1 MFNNNGDKVPIMPD
15 FGYKVK
21 RFGWLKDYPSIRD
34 YGPLEVEQKLL
45 SEVKNPSGSLGRNIK
60 LVLHPEGKDMS
71 AKILPKAVDNRK
83 YCSPV
88 KDQGQLGSCTAN
100 MATNMYEYMSKRGKG
115 SYIELSRLF
124 VYKTTR
130 WLLHLTGDTGAYI
143 RSALGALVVY
153 GAPPE
158 EYYPYEIL
166 KFDETPDVLNAGFA
180 QSFQVTKY
188 FRLDKGI
195 PSNEQ
200 LIARMKEYLA
210 KGFCLGMGFTV
221 FDSFEEAASNGGYI
235 PYPKPTESVQGG
247 HAVTIVGYD
256 QKKGQDGVFLF
267 KNSWGPDWGE
277 GGYGWIPMKYFMR
290 QGNAD
295 SPLADDIWTIIK
307 QEWLDLGEFGFGETC
322 KA

>member
-1 MFNNNGDKVPIMPD
+1 MPD

-21 RFGWLKDYPSIRD
+21 RFGWLKDYPSIKD
-34 YGPLEVEQKLL
+34 YGPHETEQKLL
-45 SEVKNPSGSLGRNIK
+45 SELTLRNKRTDNKVKTMFQIT
-60 LVLHPEGKDMS
+60 GK
-71 AKILPKAVDNRK
+71 KANEKFVPTLVDNRK

-100 MATNMYEYMSKRGKG
+100 MAANMYEYMCKRGKT
-115 SYIELSRLF
+115 SYVELSRLF
-124 VYKTTR
+124 IYKTTR
-130 WLLHLTGDTGAYI
+130 WLLHLSGDTGAYI

-158 EYYPYEIL
+158 EYYPYDVS

-200 LIARMKEYLA
+200 LISRMKEYIA

-221 FDSFEEAASNGGYI
+221 FDSFEEAATNGGFI
-235 PYPKPTESVQGG
+235 PYPKPSESVQGG

-256 QKKGQDGVFLF
+256 SKKEEGAFLV
-267 KNSWGPDWGE
+267 KNSWGTDWGE
-277 GGYGWIPMKYFMR
+277 KGYGWIPMKYFVK
-290 QGNAD
+290 QESAD
-295 SPLADDIWTIIK
+295 APLADDIWTIIK
-307 QEWLDLGEFGFGETC
+307 QEWVDLGEFGFGGTG
-322 KA
+322 KD

>member
-1 MFNNNGDKVPIMPD
+1 LLLPD

-34 YGPLEVEQKLL
+34 YGPEEVKQRLISEVRQKHETTDGNIKSVLQPL
-45 SEVKNPSGSLGRNIK
+45 GKASEVKSL
-60 LVLHPEGKDMS
+60 P
-71 AKILPKAVDNRK
+71 AKVDNRK

-100 MATNMYEYMSKRGKG
+100 MAANMYEYMCKRGKT
-115 SYIELSRLF
+115 SYVELSRLF
-124 VYKTTR
+124 IYKTTR

-158 EYYPYEIL
+158 EYYPYEVS

-188 FRLDKGI
+188 FRLDKGV

-200 LIARMKEYLA
+200 LITRMKEYLA
-210 KGFCLGMGFTV
+210 KGFCLGIGFTV
-221 FDSFEEAASNGGYI
+221 FDSFEEAASNGGFI
-235 PYPKPTESVQGG
+235 PYPKPNESVQGG

-256 QKKGQDGVFLF
+256 KNKEEGAFLI
-267 KNSWGPDWGE
+267 KNSWGTDWGE
-277 GGYGWIPMKYFMR
+277 RGYGWIPIKYFVK
-290 QGNAD
+290 QENAD
-295 SPLADDIWTIIK
+295 APLADDIWTIIK
-307 QEWLDLGEFGFGETC
+307 QEWLDLGEFGFGGTG
-322 KA
+322 KAHL

>member
-1 MFNNNGDKVPIMPD
+1 MPD
-15 FGYKVK
+15 FGYKIK
-21 RFGWLKDYPSIRD
+21 RFGWLKDYPSIKD
-34 YGPLEVEQKLL
+34 YGPQETEQKLL
-45 SEVKNPSGSLGRNIK
+45 SELMSPDKRLDNKVKSVFR
-60 LVLHPEGKDMS
+60 VTGKAS
-71 AKILPKAVDNRK
+71 KVKSTPVRVDNRK

-100 MATNMYEYMSKRGKG
+100 MAANMYEYMCKRGKS
-115 SYIELSRLF
+115 SYVELSRLF
-124 VYKTTR
+124 IYKTTR

-158 EYYPYEIL
+158 EYYPYEVS

-188 FRLDKGI
+188 FRLDKGV

-200 LIARMKEYLA
+200 LITRMKEFLA
-210 KGFCLGMGFTV
+210 KGFCLGIGFTV
-221 FDSFEEAASNGGYI
+221 FDSFEQAASNGGFI

-256 QKKGQDGVFLF
+256 KNKDEGAFLI
-267 KNSWGPDWGE
+267 KNSWGTDWGE
-277 GGYGWIPMKYFMR
+277 RGYGWLPMKYFVK
-290 QGNAD
+290 QENAD
-295 SPLADDIWTIIK
+295 APLADDIWTIIK
-307 QEWLDLGEFGFGETC
+307 QEWLDLGEFGFGGTG
-322 KA
+322 KG

>member
-1 MFNNNGDKVPIMPD
+1 MPD
-15 FGYKVK
+15 YGYKIK
-21 RFGWLKDYPSIRD
+21 RFGWLKDYPSIKD
-34 YGPLEVEQKLL
+34 YGPQEAEQKLL
-45 SEVKNPSGSLGRNIK
+45 SELMIRDKRSNNKVESI
-60 LVLHPEGKDMS
+60 LHPTGNISKEKVFPS
-71 AKILPKAVDNRK
+71 KIDNRK

-100 MATNMYEYMSKRGKG
+100 MAANMYEYMCKKGKT
-115 SYIELSRLF
+115 SYVELSRLF
-124 VYKTTR
+124 IYKTTR

-158 EYYPYEIL
+158 EYYPYEVS

-188 FRLDKGI
+188 FRLDKGV

-200 LIARMKEYLA
+200 LISRMKEYLA
-210 KGFCLGMGFTV
+210 KGFCLGIGFTV
-221 FDSFEEAASNGGYI
+221 FDSFEEAASNGGII

-256 QKKGQDGVFLF
+256 MNKQEGAFLI
-267 KNSWGPDWGE
+267 KNSWGTEWGE
-277 GGYGWIPMKYFMR
+277 RGYGWIPMKYFVKHE
-290 QGNAD
+290 NAD
-295 SPLADDIWTIIK
+295 APLADDIWTIVK
-307 QEWLDLGEFGFGETC
+307 QEWLDLGEFGFGGTS
-322 KA
+322 KD

>member
-1 MFNNNGDKVPIMPD
+1 MPD
-15 FGYKVK
+15 YGYKVK
-21 RFGWLKDYPSIRD
+21 RFGWLKDYPSIKD
-34 YGPLEVEQKLL
+34 YGPQEVEQRLI
-45 SEVKNPSGSLGRNIK
+45 SEIRHTNERKDSNIK
-60 LVLHPEGKDMS
+60 SVLQPIGKAS
-71 AKILPKAVDNRK
+71 RVKSLPVRADNRK

-88 KDQGQLGSCTAN
+88 KDQGELGSCTAN
-100 MATNMYEYMSKRGKG
+100 MAANMYEYMSKRGKS
-115 SYIELSRLF
+115 SYVELSRLF
-124 VYKTTR
+124 IYKTTR

-158 EYYPYEIL
+158 EYYPYDIS

-200 LIARMKEYLA
+200 LTARMKEFLA

-221 FDSFEEAASNGGYI
+221 FDSFEEAATNGGYI

-247 HAVTIVGYD
+247 HAVTVVGYD
-256 QKKGQDGVFLF
+256 EKKSGGGAFLI
-267 KNSWGPDWGE
+267 KNSWGADWGE
-277 GGYGWIPMKYFMR
+277 RGYGWIPMKYFVK
-290 QGNAD
+290 QENAD
-295 SPLADDIWTIIK
+295 APLADDIWTIIK
-307 QEWLDLGEFGFGETC
+307 QEWLDLGEFGFGGIG
-322 KA
+322 KDK

>member
-1 MFNNNGDKVPIMPD
+1 MFNRSDAHNLLLPD

-21 RFGWLKDYPSIRD
+21 RFGWLKDYPSIKD
-34 YGPLEVEQKLL
+34 YGPQEVEQRLM
-45 SEVKNPSGSLGRNIK
+45 SEIRHTDERKDNKIKSVLQPTAKASKVKSLPVRID
-60 LVLHPEGKDMS
+60 H
-71 AKILPKAVDNRK
+71 RK

-100 MATNMYEYMSKRGKG
+100 MAANMYEYMCKRGKTG
-115 SYIELSRLF
+115 YVELSRLF
-124 VYKTTR
+124 IYKTTR

-158 EYYPYEIL
+158 EYYPYEVS

-200 LIARMKEYLA
+200 LIARMKEFLT
-210 KGFCLGMGFTV
+210 KGFCLGIGFTV
-221 FDSFEEAASNGGYI
+221 FDSFEEAASNGGFI

-256 QKKGQDGVFLF
+256 TNKEEGAFLV
-267 KNSWGPDWGE
+267 KNSWGVDWGE
-277 GGYGWIPMKYFMR
+277 GGYGWIPMRYFVR
-290 QGNAD
+290 QENAD
-295 SPLADDIWTIIK
+295 APLADDIWTIIK
-307 QEWLDLGEFGFGETC
+307 QEWLDLGEFGFGGSRKE
-322 KA
+322 K

>member
-1 MFNNNGDKVPIMPD
+1 MPD
-15 FGYKVK
+15 FGYKIK
-21 RFGWLKDYPSIRD
+21 RFGWLKDYPSIKD
-34 YGPLEVEQKLL
+34 YGPHEVEQRLL
-45 SEVKNPSGSLGRNIK
+45 SELRASDERQGRSVKT
-60 LVLHPEGKDMS
+60 VLQTTS
-71 AKILPKAVDNRK
+71 KASRANVFPTKVDNRK
-83 YCSPV
+83 FSSPV

-100 MATNMYEYMSKRGKG
+100 MSANMYEYMSKRGKS
-115 SYIELSRLF
+115 SYVELSRLF
-124 VYKTTR
+124 IYKTTR

-158 EYYPYEIL
+158 EYYPYDIS
-166 KFDETPDVLNAGFA
+166 KFDDTPDVLNAGFA

-195 PSNEQ
+195 PSDEQ
-200 LIARMKEYLA
+200 LTARMKEYLA

-221 FDSFEEAASNGGYI
+221 FDSFEDSASNGGHV

-256 QKKGQDGVFLF
+256 EKKEEGGSFLF

-277 GGYGWIPMKYFMR
+277 RGYGWIPMKYFVR
-290 QGNAD
+290 QESAD
-295 SPLADDIWTIIK
+295 APLADDIWTK
-307 QEWLDLGEFGFGETC
+307 SKEWLDLGEFGFGGTGKE
-322 KA
+322 

>member
-1 MFNNNGDKVPIMPD
+1 MPD
-15 FGYKVK
+15 FGYKIK
-21 RFGWLKDYPSIRD
+21 RFGWLKDYPSIKD
-34 YGPLEVEQKLL
+34 YGPQEVEQRLL
-45 SEVKNPSGSLGRNIK
+45 SELRATNEKNSSGVSS
-60 LVLHPEGKDMS
+60 VLQIASKTLRKKVLPT
-71 AKILPKAVDNRK
+71 KIDNRG

-100 MATNMYEYMSKRGKG
+100 MAANMYEYMSKRGK
-115 SYIELSRLF
+115 SNYVELSRLF
-124 VYKTTR
+124 IYKTTR

-158 EYYPYEIL
+158 EYYPYDVS
-166 KFDETPDVLNAGFA
+166 KFDDTPDVLNAGFA

-200 LIARMKEYLA
+200 LVSRMKEYLA

-221 FDSFEEAASNGGYI
+221 LDSFEEASTNGGYV

-256 QKKGQDGVFLF
+256 EKKGEGGSFLF
-267 KNSWGPDWGE
+267 K
-277 GGYGWIPMKYFMR
+277 
-290 QGNAD
+290 
-295 SPLADDIWTIIK
+295 SP
-307 QEWLDLGEFGFGETC
+307 
-322 KA
+322 

>member
-1 MFNNNGDKVPIMPD
+1 MPD
-15 FGYKVK
+15 FGYKIK
-21 RFGWLKDYPSIRD
+21 RFGWLKDYPSIKD
-34 YGPLEVEQKLL
+34 YGPQETEQKLL
-45 SEVKNPSGSLGRNIK
+45 SELMSPDKRHDNKVKSVFQVTGKASKVKSLPLR
-60 LVLHPEGKDMS
+60 
-71 AKILPKAVDNRK
+71 VDNRK

-100 MATNMYEYMSKRGKG
+100 MAANMYEYMCKRGKT
-115 SYIELSRLF
+115 SYVELSRLF
-124 VYKTTR
+124 IYKTTR

-143 RSALGALVVY
+143 RSALGAMVVY

-158 EYYPYEIL
+158 EYYPYEVS

-200 LIARMKEYLA
+200 LITRMKEYLA
-210 KGFCLGMGFTV
+210 KGFCLGIGFTV
-221 FDSFEEAASNGGYI
+221 FDSFEEAASNGGLI

-256 QKKGQDGVFLF
+256 KNKEEGAFLI
-267 KNSWGPDWGE
+267 KNSWGIDWGE
-277 GGYGWIPMKYFMR
+277 RGYGWIPMKYFMK
-290 QGNAD
+290 QENTDA
-295 SPLADDIWTIIK
+295 PLADDIWTIIK
-307 QEWLDLGEFGFGETC
+307 QEWLDLGEFGFGGSG

>member
-1 MFNNNGDKVPIMPD
+1 MPD
-15 FGYKVK
+15 FGYKIK
-21 RFGWLKDYPSIRD
+21 RFGWLKDYPSIKD
-34 YGPLEVEQKLL
+34 YGPQETEQKLL
-45 SEVKNPSGSLGRNIK
+45 SELMSPDKRLDNKVKS
-60 LVLHPEGKDMS
+60 VFQVTGKAS
-71 AKILPKAVDNRK
+71 KVKSTPVRVDNRK

-100 MATNMYEYMSKRGKG
+100 MAANMYEYMCKRGKS
-115 SYIELSRLF
+115 SYVELSRLF
-124 VYKTTR
+124 IYKTTR

-158 EYYPYEIL
+158 EYYPYEVS

-188 FRLDKGI
+188 FRLDKGV

-200 LIARMKEYLA
+200 LITRMKEFLA
-210 KGFCLGMGFTV
+210 KGFCLGIGFTV
-221 FDSFEEAASNGGYI
+221 FDSFEQAASNGGFI

-256 QKKGQDGVFLF
+256 KNKDEGAFLI
-267 KNSWGPDWGE
+267 KNSWGTDWGE
-277 GGYGWIPMKYFMR
+277 RGYGWLPVKYFVK
-290 QGNAD
+290 QENAD
-295 SPLADDIWTIIK
+295 APLADDIWTIIK
-307 QEWLDLGEFGFGETC
+307 QEWLDLGEFGFGGTG
-322 KA
+322 KG